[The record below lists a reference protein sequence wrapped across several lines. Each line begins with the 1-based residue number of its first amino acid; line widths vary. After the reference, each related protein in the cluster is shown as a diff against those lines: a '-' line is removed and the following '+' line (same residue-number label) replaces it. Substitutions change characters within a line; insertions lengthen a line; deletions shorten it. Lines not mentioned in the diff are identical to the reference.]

1 MKRPWSL
8 SIDWHLPARRWCCLA
23 VLMCLG
29 AGVAAGPLVVRGSDG
44 IRWRINDDDEPV
56 HVERSLPNGAL
67 DATFGRNGRQALD
80 FGGRDVDVTALRVD
94 TAGGIWL
101 AGTTTGSGLSGSI
114 VQRLQPNGT
123 LDTAWAVGGRSTAA
137 PAGQRLTVE
146 DMLPMPDGSVWVAG
160 NLIGPQG
167 GNDAGLWRLTPD
179 GGLDYGFAVSGLWR
193 RPGTERS
200 RARSLAA
207 GPNGSI
213 AIGVELLN
221 ARESVLEIHEWMAGA
236 KQLNLAPGTPV
247 QDDDD
252 EAFVLWTGRGW
263 AWRPGPQ
270 VAGLTG
276 LPVLTAGGPAPTAA
290 PAAPSDAGHIA
301 LNPFAEAGVA
311 ASAPTVVEAPV
322 DDLPWGWLVAGLL
335 GAGALLFFWRRG
347 NSQSG

>member
-8 SIDWHLPARRWCCLA
+8 SFDGHLPARRWCFLA
-23 VLMCLG
+23 ALLCLG
-29 AGVAAGPLVVRGSDG
+29 ASVAAGPLVVRGSDG

-67 DATFGRNGRQALD
+67 DTTFGRSGRQALD
-80 FGGRDVDVTALRVD
+80 FGGRDVDITALRVD

-160 NLIGPQG
+160 NLIGSQG
-167 GNDAGLWRLTPD
+167 ENDAGLWRLTPD
-179 GGLDYGFAVSGLWR
+179 GGLDYSFGVGGVWR
-193 RPGTERS
+193 RTGPERS

-221 ARESVLEIHEWMAGA
+221 ARASLLEIHEWMASS
-236 KQLNLAPGTPV
+236 KQLHLAPGTPI

-263 AWRPGPQ
+263 GWRPGPQ

-276 LPVLTAGGPAPTAA
+276 LPLQTAAGPAAAAA
-290 PAAPSDAGHIA
+290 PATASDAGHIA
-301 LNPFAEAGVA
+301 LNPFAEAGTP
-311 ASAPTVVEAPV
+311 ASAPSVDETPV

-347 NSQSG
+347 NSPSS